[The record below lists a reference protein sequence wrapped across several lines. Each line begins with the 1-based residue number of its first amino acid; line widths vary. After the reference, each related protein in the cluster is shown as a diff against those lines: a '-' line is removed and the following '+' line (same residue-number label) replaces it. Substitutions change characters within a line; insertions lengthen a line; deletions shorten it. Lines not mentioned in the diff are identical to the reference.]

1 MEDSVDEI
9 IKQILEITTKIMHK
23 GNQLDRKVIKP
34 ICTSTC
40 EYFKG
45 ESRAHHVKQWEYYN
59 KVVMHQDELA
69 AATTEMM
76 DYHGN
81 FRMEF
86 IKIHDLITE
95 IGNRY
100 NIFNQ
105 LGKRKI
111 HDIHGRLGN
120 FITKDRQSE
129 LHSLLVK
136 LRAT

>member
-1 MEDSVDEI
+1 MEGSVDQI
-9 IKQILEITTKIMHK
+9 IIEILEITTKIMDE
-23 GNQLDRKVIKP
+23 GNPVERKATKP
-34 ICTSTC
+34 IYTSTC

-45 ESRAHHVKQWEYYN
+45 PDGHHVKQLEFYN
-59 KVVMHQDELA
+59 KVVMLQDEL
-69 AATTEMM
+69 M
-76 DYHGN
+76 DYHGK

-120 FITKDRQSE
+120 LITKDRQSE
-129 LHSLLVK
+129 LRSLLVK
-136 LRAT
+136 LRAA

>member
-1 MEDSVDEI
+1 MEGTVDQIIQEI
-9 IKQILEITTKIMHK
+9 LNLTTKIMDR
-23 GNQLDRKVIKP
+23 GNQLDKKVIKP
-34 ICTSTC
+34 IYISTC
-40 EYFKG
+40 EYFKDAVNN
-45 ESRAHHVKQWEYYN
+45 RVKQLDFYN
-59 KVVMHQDELA
+59 KVVMLQDEL
-69 AATTEMM
+69 M
-76 DYHGN
+76 DYHGR

-86 IKIHDLITE
+86 IQIHNLITE

-100 NIFNQ
+100 DIFNQ

-136 LRAT
+136 LRAI